1 LEQISQPQF
10 WVAVVQIIWVDIVLS
25 GDNAVVI
32 AMACRGL
39 PARQRRSGMIIG
51 AGVAA
56 MLVVVFTIMVS
67 FLIRLPYLRLASA
80 CALIGIA
87 VKLVGPDEREA
98 GDAPPAVDSLWRAVR
113 IIVVADVVMGLDNA
127 VAVAAVANG
136 RYVLLGLGL
145 AVSIPIVV
153 AGSAIILALL
163 ERFPIIVWAGGG
175 VLGWVAG
182 ELLVSDPL
190 IAAGLSAMALM
201 NTSANSP
208 IWGGAQR
215 LANQLG
221 VNLVDMA
228 FGILGAG
235 IVILAGVA
243 WRHARAPDAK

>member
-1 LEQISQPQF
+1 LEQFSQPQF

-39 PARQRRSGMIIG
+39 PPRQRRSGMIIG
-51 AGVAA
+51 AGAA
-56 MLVVVFTIMVS
+56 AVLLVVFTIMVS

-80 CALIGIA
+80 GALIGIA
-87 VKLVGPDEREA
+87 IKLVGPDQPEA
-98 GDAPPAVDSLWRAVR
+98 ADAPPAADSVWRAVR
-113 IIVVADVVMGLDNA
+113 IVVVADVVMGLDNA

-145 AVSIPIVV
+145 AISIPIVV

-182 ELLVSDPL
+182 GLLVSDPVV
-190 IAAGLSAMALM
+190 ASRLSATA
-201 NTSANSP
+201 
-208 IWGGAQR
+208 
-215 LANQLG
+215 
-221 VNLVDMA
+221 LVDSA
-228 FGILGAG
+228 AARHLAQWLSLSLADLIFGLLGAG

-243 WRHARAPDAK
+243 WRRRAT